1 MSTCKWMAYNTD
13 QKVLVKCVKFL
24 PRAHFEMPDL
34 LDMGPSMF
42 WSTFLIC
49 PYLTFRFLAGTTR
62 QRKVMGRVKLT
73 KS

>member
-34 LDMGPSMF
+34 LNMGPSSF
-42 WSTFLIC
+42 GAPFSSVLISHFDFL
-49 PYLTFRFLAGTTR
+49 
-62 QRKVMGRVKLT
+62 QEQQDKEK
-73 KS
+73 